1 MKKFNIGVIGYGWVA
16 GAHID
21 SINATGQGQVTAVC
35 SSRKLDP
42 AELSSKHG
50 GEIQCHTNLKK
61 MLADPAIDVISVCS
75 YPYQHA
81 RHVIAAAEA
90 GKDLIIE
97 KPLALNLKDLRAMQ
111 KAVARAGV
119 KACVCFELRFSSQ
132 LIATKSVI
140 DRGLLG
146 AIHYG
151 EVDYYHGIGPWYAQ
165 FRWNTKRN
173 AGGSSL
179 LSAGCHALDALL
191 LYMGNDV
198 ESVSSYSTGSANKDF
213 KKYEYD
219 TSSVTILK
227 FKDGRVGKTASII
240 DCLQPY
246 YVHTHLVGS
255 EGGPS
260 GLDKNK
266 WSDLSMKM
274 VDSGDVSDHPFQ
286 SQFEAF
292 FAALAKGKSMPL
304 TDLATAAKSHE
315 IIFAADLSAKKNR
328 SVKLSELRA

>member
-151 EVDYYHGIGPWYAQ
+151 EVTTTTVSARGT
-165 FRWNTKRN
+165 R
-173 AGGSSL
+173 S
-179 LSAGCHALDALL
+179 SAG
-191 LYMGNDV
+191 
-198 ESVSSYSTGSANKDF
+198 TPSA
-213 KKYEYD
+213 
-219 TSSVTILK
+219 TPV
-227 FKDGRVGKTASII
+227 
-240 DCLQPY
+240 
-246 YVHTHLVGS
+246 
-255 EGGPS
+255 
-260 GLDKNK
+260 
-266 WSDLSMKM
+266 
-274 VDSGDVSDHPFQ
+274 
-286 SQFEAF
+286 
-292 FAALAKGKSMPL
+292 AAVCSRQA
-304 TDLATAAKSHE
+304 AT
-315 IIFAADLSAKKNR
+315 R
-328 SVKLSELRA
+328 